1 MTIVGTLGVLVGTFL
16 DKIFCCKTS
25 GKAKKGN
32 LGLSMVTMKKALFTK
47 VLIIFLFI
55 GVTTGGIIGQ
65 K

>member
-25 GKAKKGN
+25 GEAEKGN

-47 VLIIFLFI
+47 VLITFLFI
-55 GVTTGGIIGQ
+55 GVLTGGFVG
-65 K
+65 